1 MSSPSTV
8 MRRSRWLPADSIC
21 AALIS
26 TFAVAS
32 TACSVHAAGPTVE
45 LKGKRFD
52 VEIADNQEARAR
64 GLMFRDSMPADHGM
78 LFIFESPYVQTFWMK
93 NTRIPL
99 DILYFDSNYKL
110 VSVQE
115 RVPPCRSDPCAQYP
129 STGPAQYVLEL
140 NSGMAE
146 KLGAKPGDVLTVRR

>member
-1 MSSPSTV
+1 MNMDAITMNRPY
-8 MRRSRWLPADSIC
+8 WLPFLSTCAF
-21 AALIS
+21 AAL
-26 TFAVAS
+26 A
-32 TACSVHAAGPTVE
+32 TACSVHAAGPSVE
-45 LKGKRFD
+45 LKGHRFE

-78 LFIFESPYVQTFWMK
+78 LFTFESAYVQTFWMK

-110 VSVQE
+110 VSVQQ

-140 NSGMAE
+140 NSGTADQ
-146 KLGAKPGDVLTVRR
+146 LGVKTGDVLSVKR

>member
-1 MSSPSTV
+1 MSLLPTV
-8 MRRSRWLPADSIC
+8 MRRSRWMAVVSIC
-21 AALIS
+21 A
-26 TFAVAS
+26 FAAAS

-45 LKGKRFD
+45 FKGQRFD
-52 VEIADNQEARAR
+52 VEIADTQEARAR

-78 LFIFESPYVQTFWMK
+78 FFIFESPFVQTFWMK

-115 RVPPCRSDPCAQYP
+115 RVPPCRSDPCSQYP
-129 STGPAQYVLEL
+129 SAGPAQYVLEL
-140 NSGMAE
+140 NSGMTA
-146 KLGAKPGDVLTVRR
+146 KLGAKPGDVLTFKR